1 MQMIIRV
8 YNKFL
13 LEAMSN
19 HNLYQKDVLEAHPK
33 VLGPSATSFFF
44 FFHILDLGPSVNSLG
59 PNFCS
64 WPKVLLFFGVPSVLY
79 PKAPFTLKEFKLK
92 ACKHAIFW
100 EFDIWS

>member
-44 FFHILDLGPSVNSLG
+44 SFHILDLGPSVNSLG
-59 PNFCS
+59 PNF
-64 WPKVLLFFGVPSVLY
+64 LLLAKGFVVFWSSFSLVP
-79 PKAPFTLKEFKLK
+79 
-92 ACKHAIFW
+92 
-100 EFDIWS
+100 